1 MKTNTEH
8 VFAGRSNRSSQEL
21 GAMDKG
27 STPRT
32 HSARG
37 DPSGNHEAAIAHKYN
52 GKHSTRAASARGA
65 ANNFDAA
72 LAHKY
77 QGKQLRL
84 KPPASATPS
93 RTASAPSD
101 HSSRATTAS
110 SHASR
115 SSQPVQDRGRS
126 GGKQKLSQEHGHKDT
141 PGDEGPQPLGRIPEE
156 DSKDTRFE
164 DEQGDVFNNGVFR
177 HIGEAYPQQHA
188 RQAAAEREKKHVL
201 FAQPSVAPLN
211 LAALPPRRT
220 HKKDGLTPRHASKKV
235 PTLWMPG
242 QGDVCLHVC
251 VNVCACVISI
261 YVFMFACV
269 PNTAPLDTHTRTRGT
284 GRTPRAR
291 EGVAGD
297 EFEDLVALQRAQRAG
312 APAYRSHSGAVTAR
326 GKLCARAHTYT
337 QQTQTHTH
345 CLTHTISVND
355 YAPHIHVH
363 EI

>member
-1 MKTNTEH
+1 M
-8 VFAGRSNRSSQEL
+8 AQ
-21 GAMDKG
+21 G
-27 STPRT
+27 STPRAQ
-32 HSARG
+32 SARG
-37 DPSGNHEAAIAHKYN
+37 DPGTNHEAAIAHKYN

-65 ANNFDAA
+65 ANNYDAA

-93 RTASAPSD
+93 RTASASSD

-115 SSQPVQDRGRS
+115 PSQPVQDRGRS
-126 GGKQKLSQEHGHKDT
+126 GGKHELSQEHGPKDT
-141 PGDEGPQPLGRIPEE
+141 PGGEGPQPLGRIPEE

-164 DEQGDVFNNGVFR
+164 DEEGDVFNKGVFR

-201 FAQPSVAPLN
+201 FAQPSVAPLD
-211 LAALPPRRT
+211 LAALPPRPT
-220 HKKDGLTPRHASKKV
+220 HKRDGLTPRHASKKV

-251 VNVCACVISI
+251 VNVCAC
-261 YVFMFACV
+261 
-269 PNTAPLDTHTRTRGT
+269 
-284 GRTPRAR
+284 
-291 EGVAGD
+291 GVAGD

-326 GKLCARAHTYT
+326 GKLCARTHTYT

-355 YAPHIHVH
+355 YAAHIHVH

>member
-115 SSQPVQDRGRS
+115 PSQPVQDRGRS

-201 FAQPSVAPLN
+201 FAQPSVAPLD

-251 VNVCACVISI
+251 VHVCMCDINI
-261 YVFMFACV
+261 CIDICMC
-269 PNTAPLDTHTRTRGT
+269 PQHRPPRHTHPHTWNRTDT
-284 GRTPRAR
+284 AR
-291 EGVAGD
+291 E
-297 EFEDLVALQRAQRAG
+297 
-312 APAYRSHSGAVTAR
+312 R
-326 GKLCARAHTYT
+326 GRCW
-337 QQTQTHTH
+337 
-345 CLTHTISVND
+345 
-355 YAPHIHVH
+355 
-363 EI
+363 